1 MWGDDCAL
9 CGGPVGGN
17 PIMVDGKDGVPLGL
31 CSACAMRFGTEYQ
44 PSDVS
49 PAGGGRM
56 TVRAEGNADLGQ
68 DTSLDVGGAAGAMT
82 RMAETREREAAE
94 LRSLAHLMERLN
106 GELLALQDTVDERD
120 TRIHSLEAEVNRL
133 RERLRIAEEAFAPA
147 FAPES
152 SAEPAVA
159 AATPGIAPR
168 EEDIWEAAPE
178 ESAGRETSAVDL
190 PAPAAPQA
198 EDRMPAPEEQ
208 APGTEVGAAPATVS
222 PTETSAPLV
231 DARARW
237 GKAGLTGDDV
247 HLVQRY
253 FAESIYTEKTRAVR
267 RSLGKPIVNL
277 HPVAGE
283 VPRVM
288 ITIAWEIVWYQFLV
302 DLTDSLPEDR
312 RVQAYAEGMELS
324 ELAPQF
330 LEDNAALDQGGRV
343 DASELELALLANPPE
358 LITELPPERAIEL
371 EDATEEIWNKRSQPE
386 FRWDD

>member
-17 PIMVDGKDGVPLGL
+17 PIMVEGKDGVPLGL
-31 CSACAMRFGTEYQ
+31 CSACAMRFGAEYQ
-44 PSDVS
+44 PPDAAAE
-49 PAGGGRM
+49 AGGHVSAGM
-56 TVRAEGNADLGQ
+56 DGATDLGQ
-68 DTSLDVGGAAGAMT
+68 DTSLDVGGAAGLMA
-82 RMAETREREAAE
+82 RMADAREKEAGQ
-94 LRSLAHLMERLN
+94 LRSLAHMMEQVN
-106 GELLALQDTVDERD
+106 VEVLALQYVLDQRD
-120 TRIHSLEAEVNRL
+120 SRIHNLEAEVNRL
-133 RERLRIAEEAFAPA
+133 RERLRITEEALAPA
-147 FAPES
+147 FAAES
-152 SAEPAVA
+152 AAEPSFVPAVVEDA
-159 AATPGIAPR
+159 PWADAPR
-168 EEDIWEAAPE
+168 ET
-178 ESAGRETSAVDL
+178 AGVDVEPPVL
-190 PAPAAPQA
+190 PQA
-198 EDRMPAPEEQ
+198 EDWVPAPPETGPSV
-208 APGTEVGAAPATVS
+208 AAGASGAAEAEPAS
-222 PTETSAPLV
+222 EPPTEPEAPLV
-231 DARARW
+231 DARGRW

-247 HLVQRY
+247 HLAQRY

-302 DLTDSLPEDR
+302 DLTDGLPEDR
-312 RVQAYAEGMELS
+312 RVQAFAEGMELS

-358 LITELPPERAIEL
+358 LITEISPERATEL